1 MNVVALDIG
10 NSDIKFG
17 LFRHGELVKFW
28 RASDFIPVQRSGP
41 QYKKPASFSQAL
53 RSGLSTIGSSF
64 DGLVYSSVM
73 PELEEILKQTL
84 KYCFTLKRPPLAIK
98 PGFTRLPLKVEGY
111 SAGQLGTDRLVSA
124 CGAYLMYPNQH
135 IILADFGTA
144 TTFDVITADGRFL
157 GGVIAPGIEAF
168 SSTLPQRASQL
179 PYVPFGPC
187 EKAIGQSTVECMQSG
202 VSFGYLGMVKEILE
216 RMRLELTVQ
225 QGLYDVMCLATGG
238 SAESFLN
245 AFPAN
250 GLFAQVEPTMTIKG
264 LYALYAEAHQP
275 KRKVPV
281 PVIKATPLP
290 IQAPQKELSLA
301 LDKVEAEIIQAPQ
314 TLRNQTMSSEA
325 SAELISNQLLT
336 PPPAAEPS
344 ILLTSPV
351 PGNNPNQE
359 AEQPQTIN
367 P

>member
-281 PVIKATPLP
+281 ITATPIPLQPIHIRVPVPEETQLP
-290 IQAPQKELSLA
+290 FPDAPYTVDIQPMDSTSFNSPSKNLKE
-301 LDKVEAEIIQAPQ
+301 
-314 TLRNQTMSSEA
+314 
-325 SAELISNQLLT
+325 ISPTGPIPADLLT
-336 PPPAAEPS
+336 PPEAPPNHSPAGHPQN
-344 ILLTSPV
+344 LTV
-351 PGNNPNQE
+351 
-359 AEQPQTIN
+359 
-367 P
+367 